1 MIQYELDEDQ
11 WEREY
16 RPLTNHIDNNASFNN
31 TMFETYGDELAFV
44 LSQPHEK
51 IWTYI
56 ESDGNLYVIAGYHFV
71 NRLGYFI
78 TEKEWESEALF
89 ITIQEEKEYTV
100 TITATYFVRAEY
112 EDIALDRVYEA
123 LLGNDDYEILGCG
136 EVDLSSAK
144 VVEGTHYTI
153 EHP

>member
-1 MIQYELDEDQ
+1 MIQHQLDEEQ

-16 RPLTNHIDNNASFNN
+16 RPLTNHISDNASFND
-31 TMFETYGDELAFV
+31 TMFETFGEELEFV
-44 LSQPHEK
+44 LSQSPNK
-51 IWTYI
+51 VWTYI
-56 ESDGNLYVIAGYHFV
+56 SGDDGSYIVAGYHHV

-89 ITIQEEKEYTV
+89 IVIQEEKEYTV
-100 TITATYFVRAEY
+100 TITATYFVRAEF
-112 EDIALDRVYEA
+112 EDIAIDRVYEA
-123 LLGNDDYEILGCG
+123 LLGNDDYDILGCG

-144 VVEGTHYTI
+144 VVEGTHFTI